1 MTPAILNGTMQV
13 RIRAAWKHGTIL
25 NGIDLYLWATIA
37 AGVASAAWGLLTWH
51 CPEPGR
57 FLFLLLMGL
66 LSGRLKVAMP
76 GFRGTMSVS
85 YVFILMGVVN
95 LSLGEAL
102 VVALGA
108 TAVQVLV
115 HTKTKPTLHRVLF
128 NLSAIANSV
137 VAAHQAWTA
146 FSHYTSFPPVV
157 GIAFASC
164 VYFLVNTLSVSF
176 IISLTEKKNLV
187 GVWRECYFW
196 YLPYYL
202 VGAAIAA
209 GSGYV
214 EQRVGASVMLL
225 ALPVIYATYRS
236 FRLYVDRLEDA
247 RQMAELQSKTI
258 VALALAKEKAEEASR
273 LKSQFLATISHEIR
287 TPMNG
292 IIGMTDLT
300 LETRLTA
307 EQRSY
312 LKDVKTSA
320 DHLLKIINDILDFSR
335 IESGKLSL
343 TPTAL
348 EVRHEISGAIDSMA
362 VLASKK
368 GLELESGLASDVP
381 PMVLADPVRL
391 HQILV
396 NLLGNAIKFTEKG
409 KVTLRV
415 ILDAPREG
423 LMLHFCVADTGV
435 GIAEDQQSK
444 IFEPFVQADGSN
456 TRRHSGTGLGL
467 TITRQLVEAM
477 GGRIWLESEPGAGS
491 KFHFT
496 IPCREAAGAGDL
508 TPLLKEDFTSDL
520 VRC

>member
-1 MTPAILNGTMQV
+1 MISVIL
-13 RIRAAWKHGTIL
+13 HGTIQSRIQAAWDRRKSPS
-25 NGIDLYLWATIA
+25 GISLYLWSTIA
-37 AGVASAAWGLLTWH
+37 AGLASAAWGLLTWH

-57 FLFLLLMGL
+57 FLFLVLMGL

-108 TAVQVLV
+108 TAIQVLV
-115 HTKTKPTLHRVLF
+115 HTKSKPTLHRVLF

-137 VAAHQAWTA
+137 VAAHQAWTSI
-146 FSHYTSFPPVV
+146 SHYELFPAVV
-157 GIAFASC
+157 GIAVASC

-176 IISLTEKKNLV
+176 IISLTETKSLV
-187 GVWRECYFW
+187 EVWRECYFW

-209 GSGYV
+209 GSGYL
-214 EQRVGASVMLL
+214 EQRVGASVLLL
-225 ALPVIYATYRS
+225 AIPVIYATYRS

-247 RQMAELQSKTI
+247 RQMSELQSKTI

-292 IIGMTDLT
+292 IIGMTDLA
-300 LETRLTA
+300 LETRLTS

-343 TPTAL
+343 TPAAL
-348 EVRHEISGAIDSMA
+348 DVRHEVRGAMDAMA
-362 VLASKK
+362 VLARKK
-368 GLELESGLASDVP
+368 GLDLESGLASDVP
-381 PMVLADPVRL
+381 AMVLADPVRL

-409 KVTLRV
+409 GVKLRV
-415 ILDAPREG
+415 AVDAPPEG

-435 GIAEDQQSK
+435 GIAADQQGK

-477 GGRIWLESEPGAGS
+477 GGRIWLESDPGAGS

-496 IPCREAAGAGDL
+496 IPCREAAEAGDL
-508 TPLLKEDFTSDL
+508 TPLLKEDLTSDL